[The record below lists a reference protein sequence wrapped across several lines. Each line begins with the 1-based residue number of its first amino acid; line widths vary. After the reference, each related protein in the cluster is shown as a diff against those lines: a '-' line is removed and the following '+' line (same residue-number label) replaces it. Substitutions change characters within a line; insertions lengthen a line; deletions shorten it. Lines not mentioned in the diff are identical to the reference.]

1 MAYDS
6 SNPDDVKDAKNRAY
20 HLNERE
26 HNGFVKI
33 CNDPDTRF
41 VLDIFLEQARV
52 FSNAFNSNPTDHA
65 FNEGFRNAGLY
76 WLNKALLHDPQIMSK
91 IQADKD
97 KNQKAGKEHDNGSST
112 SGDIDTSSE

>member
-1 MAYDS
+1 MAYDA
-6 SNPDDVKDAKNRAY
+6 SNPEDVKDAKHRAY

-33 CNDPDTRF
+33 CNDPDCRL
-41 VLDIFLEQARV
+41 VLDNFFEMARV

-65 FNEGFRNAGLY
+65 YNEGFRNAGLY
-76 WLNKALLHDPQIMSK
+76 WLNKALLHDPNIMSK

-97 KNQKAGKEHDNGSST
+97 SNRKAGKEHDNG
-112 SGDIDTSSE
+112 IDTSSE